1 MTSPSVEQLFA
12 RGAVS
17 AFGKDKPVGYS
28 VTGKILD
35 LEVVQKTDLDGKPQ
49 FWQDGNPF
57 NQLVCTI
64 STALRENADD
74 DGKRRVYVPWYG
86 QNKKA
91 IEAAVRAVGKQF
103 PEVGGVLT
111 ATFDHLEPSTQRG
124 FNDVKIFAYVY
135 QPPNPAAAL
144 FNASTPPGQTSY
156 QAAPS
161 TETGLTFPPPA
172 QQHAQ
177 PPLPSGYNAGVV
189 GYMPTPQQQIVA
201 PATDPNAA
209 WEKGAYASPPPAP
222 ASAPVDVS
230 AISGVPAAGSGAADP
245 RIVAILAMKSSG
257 MAEEAIA
264 AAFPDFPRA
273 ALAAVLTM
281 SVSA

>member
-1 MTSPSVEQLFA
+1 VEQLFA
-12 RGAVS
+12 RGAIS

-57 NQLVCTI
+57 NQLVVTI
-64 STALRENADD
+64 STALRENAED

-86 QNKKA
+86 ANKKA
-91 IEAAVRAVGKQF
+91 MEAAVRAVGKQF

-111 ATFDHLEPSTQRG
+111 AKHERMEPSSQKG
-124 FNDVKIFAYVY
+124 YNDVKIFAYAY

-144 FNASTPPGQTSY
+144 FDSAAGTPQGQTTY
-156 QAAPS
+156 QA
-161 TETGLTFPPPA
+161 PPA

-177 PPLPSGYNAGVV
+177 PPLPSGYNGGVV

-201 PATDPNAA
+201 PAVDPNAA
-209 WEKGAYASPPPAP
+209 WGQGAYASPPPAP

-230 AISGVPAAGSGAADP
+230 AVAGIPAAGSGASDP
-245 RIVAILAMKSSG
+245 RIVAILAMKRSG
-257 MAEEAIA
+257 MGEEAIA

-273 ALAAVLTM
+273 ALAAVLGM
-281 SVSA
+281 SA